1 MSRFSE
7 DFIGTREEKSSAE
20 DRDSADFRI
29 SSRGIGLSTPIGRT
43 GERDSS
49 RITFD
54 SIRKE
59 IFTPVGSASS
69 IPSSLFANPI
79 NLSEQPRSLT
89 YVADEQIWGR
99 SIASMGKVLNKGPP
113 MLADECTLGNFLDW
127 QRDIR
132 NFISK
137 VPGYKREML
146 TVDPDLGSMREVD
159 KEFLTQIYMTIFS
172 WLTLSISLNK
182 KCMHKARNVRVDPF
196 PDLVGWWKNIRD
208 VFALSNAEIESRVV
222 YLNSFTQFSQETC
235 KNYFARFD
243 DKVQELRSLGREF
256 DNIYLGE
263 RCVLGMVPENK
274 KQCYQLLF
282 SSKLKSTMDNVEDI

>member
-1 MSRFSE
+1 MSRFSD
-7 DFIGTREEKSSAE
+7 DFIGTREEKSGAE

-208 VFALSNAEIESRVV
+208 VFALSNEEIESRVV
-222 YLNSFTQFSQETC
+222 YLNSFTQFPQETC
-235 KNYFARFD
+235 KKLFR
-243 DKVQELRSLGREF
+243 KVR
-256 DNIYLGE
+256 
-263 RCVLGMVPENK
+263 
-274 KQCYQLLF
+274 
-282 SSKLKSTMDNVEDI
+282 